1 MAVLSALG
9 GVSST
14 YVNSISDAVHA
25 AMGFPGATQWAAGL
39 HVIWIV
45 LAMGIISKPG
55 AGTFMGILKGVIELM
70 SGNSHGVII
79 LLVDLIA
86 GLLVDFGFFLF
97 NNKQQ
102 LFPYL
107 IGGGLGTA
115 SNVFVFQ
122 LFATIPLNIVGL
134 SAIFILF
141 LVALVSGLIFAG
153 FIPFF
158 LVNAL
163 AKAGVVKISER
174 AIQKHKFGWWFFSG
188 VIILVILLTIFLR
201 INLKGPQ
208 AIRISGAV
216 ENAYEFPSQ
225 NLKLEKITK
234 QMEYRG
240 ILTEYR
246 GYPLLQIID
255 YANPQSNANTLL
267 IEASDGYAFLLSFEE
282 LSDNRNILL
291 VEGGK
296 GQDASYDIVGPESSK
311 AWIRNVSK
319 LTVIASEGFTI
330 INPKGE
336 LSKFEPDEWLGE
348 MDSTQ
353 IALPGGSQKLQG
365 VPVWKIVEAYVNH
378 KEPQGVIFQSDA
390 DSIDMNWSEIGGV
403 DNLRVFIII
412 ENEGIAFTLAEM
424 SGQVKLYP
432 LTEIV
437 IE

>member
-9 GVSST
+9 GVAST
-14 YVNSISDAVHA
+14 YVNTISDAVQA
-25 AMGFPGATQWAAGL
+25 ALGFPGATQWAAGL

-55 AGTFMGILKGVIELM
+55 AGTLTGILKGAVELM

-79 LLVDLIA
+79 LLVDLVA
-86 GLLVDFGFFLF
+86 GLLVDFGFLLF
-97 NNKQQ
+97 HNKQQ
-102 LFPYL
+102 LLPYF

-115 SNVFVFQ
+115 PNVLVFQ
-122 LFATIPLNIVGL
+122 LFATIPQNILGL
-134 SAIFILF
+134 SAILILF

-174 AIQKHKFGWWFFSG
+174 PLQKSKFGWWFLLG
-188 VIILVILLTIFLR
+188 VLFLAILLAIFLR

-208 AIRISGAV
+208 GIQISGAV
-216 ENAYEFPSQ
+216 ENAYEFSSQ
-225 NLKLEKITK
+225 NFKIEKVTK
-234 QMEYRG
+234 QMDYRG
-240 ILTEYR
+240 TLTEYR

-255 YANPQSNANTLL
+255 SADPKSNADTLL
-267 IEASDGYAFLLSFEE
+267 IEATDGYAFLLSFEE
-282 LSDNRNILL
+282 LFQNENILL

-296 GQDASYDIVGPESSK
+296 GQNASYDVVGPVSSK

-319 LTVIASEGFTI
+319 LTVIASEGLKI
-330 INPKGE
+330 INPEGD
-336 LSKFEPDEWLGE
+336 LLKFEPDDWLGE

-365 VPVWKIVEAYVNH
+365 VPVWKIVAAYVDD
-378 KEPQGVIFQSDA
+378 EQPERIIFRSDA
-390 DSIDMNWSEIGGV
+390 ETIEMNWSEIDGV
-403 DNLRVFIII
+403 DNLRIFTII
-412 ENEGIAFTLAEM
+412 EDEGIAFTLAEM
-424 SGQVKLYP
+424 SGEVRLYP

-437 IE
+437 IK